1 MKNTVDKSRRAGLY
15 CDPKFSSSCG
25 LEKEGIQEDWKG
37 RNVSSKSR
45 AGFYIRFYSDAEL
58 DTQIAERP

>member
-1 MKNTVDKSRRAGLY
+1 MRNTVDNSRRAGLY

-45 AGFYIRFYSDAEL
+45 AGLYIRFHSDVEL